1 MFSKLGAARK
11 YGREKKKK
19 REAFCLPTTRFSPIF
34 SFVRYFHAAPLI
46 TERLKEGIFA
56 VTLPLISIRSLLN
69 TSDLF
74 YGNSSQLFSVSFCI
88 FTMDDYGKPDMRM
101 FRRCQ
106 ETHQSPFGYLVKHR
120 V

>member
-1 MFSKLGAARK
+1 MCSVSWVQ
-11 YGREKKKK
+11 RENTEERKKKK

-46 TERLKEGIFA
+46 TERLKEGIFV
-56 VTLPLISIRSLLN
+56 VTLPLISIRGFLN

-101 FRRCQ
+101 FLC
-106 ETHQSPFGYLVKHR
+106 FYVLF
-120 V
+120 